1 MKRHNNRPFPM
12 MLHWHLEYHFP
23 RVPFP
28 ILLSLTHQH
37 VHPAHTHAIFKSCT
51 TNKQTT
57 HCRLLCVPLKDT

>member
-1 MKRHNNRPFPM
+1 MKRHNRPFPM